1 MDDLFDSLISAGLLS
16 TGLSSTGLPSAGL
29 PSAAVDP
36 APTAP
41 QRTTAAAAPVLR
53 TKRILL
59 RPLQAE
65 DAPAFHRLIN
75 DWDICRKLPDAP
87 FPYPVQLATEWIAA
101 AAADRAAGKAQQF
114 ALVEEASGVLIG
126 CAGLRL
132 SRDGKSADLGYWL
145 GRKFWRQGFGLEVAT
160 RLTSWGLAEMQ
171 INRVTATVADDNEAS
186 LAVLK
191 RAGFF
196 ETGKGTKAFLCR
208 AEAKLPVRHL
218 AATRETPKSE
228 TISAAAAPLPSVLL
242 VAACALI
249 DPEGRVLLARR
260 PEGKKMAGLW
270 EFPGGK
276 LDAGET
282 PEAALIRELKEELG
296 IVVEAKNLAPFV
308 FASQAYDGFHL
319 LMPVFLCRR
328 WQGKPQPREGQALAW
343 VAPDRLVEYPM
354 PAADR
359 PLIPML
365 RDFL

>member
-1 MDDLFDSLISAGLLS
+1 MDDLFDSLISAALQPS
-16 TGLSSTGLPSAGL
+16 PQASS
-29 PSAAVDP
+29 P
-36 APTAP
+36 APPAP
-41 QRTTAAAAPVLR
+41 GPVLR

-59 RPLQAE
+59 RPLQAA

-87 FPYPVQLATEWIAA
+87 FPYPVQLAGQWIAA
-101 AAADRAAGKAQQF
+101 AAADREAGAAQQF
-114 ALVEEASGVLIG
+114 ALVVEATGVLIG

-132 SRDGKSADLGYWL
+132 ARDGKSADLGYWI
-145 GRKFWRQGFGLEVAT
+145 GRKYWRQGFGLEVAA
-160 RLTSWGLAEMQ
+160 RLKSWGLAEMQ
-171 INRVTATVADDNEAS
+171 ISKITATVAEDNEAS
-186 LAVLK
+186 LAVLA
-191 RAGFF
+191 RAGFT

-208 AEAKLPVRHL
+208 AEAKLPVRHF
-218 AATRETPKSE
+218 AATREMPKPTE
-228 TISAAAAPLPSVLL
+228 PVAKPPVVL
-242 VAACALI
+242 VAACALV
-249 DPEGRVLLARR
+249 DAEGRILLARR

-276 LDAGET
+276 IEPGEI
-282 PEAALIRELKEELG
+282 PETALIRELKEELG
-296 IVVEAKNLAPFV
+296 IAVEAKNLAPFA
-308 FASQAYDGFHL
+308 FASHPYDSFHL
-319 LMPVFLCRR
+319 LMPLYLCRR